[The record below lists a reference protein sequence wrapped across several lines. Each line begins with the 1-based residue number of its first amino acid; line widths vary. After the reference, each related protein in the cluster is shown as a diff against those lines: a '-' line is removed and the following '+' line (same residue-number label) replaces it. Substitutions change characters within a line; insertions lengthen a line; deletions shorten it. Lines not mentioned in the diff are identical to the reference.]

1 MHVESPYDVLGVG
14 RDADTDEVKAAYRER
29 VKDAHP
35 DHGGSTEE
43 FRLVRDAYEA
53 IKAGETTLQIESTA
67 SASTPDTVSN
77 NGTAGASGTAGGTS
91 SAGTNG
97 PAGTYGRS
105 TPGRSTPTGAGDSQS
120 DGEDEGVQRTARV
133 TYLNY
138 EVLDDHGWD
147 VEDADLFGTA
157 ADAGLDEEDFGRF
170 DVQPRESVLE
180 AAERAGYAW
189 PFACR
194 GGACA
199 NCAVLMVEGDMTT
212 RVDNILPE
220 ELEDEG
226 IRLSCNGIPTTD
238 EVKVVYNVKHM
249 PDLEDLLLPPRPF
262 EQAHG
267 DD

>member
-1 MHVESPYDVLGVG
+1 MHVESPYELLGVS
-14 RDADTDEVKAAYRER
+14 RDADDEEVKAAYRER

-35 DHGGSTEE
+35 DHGGSPEE

-77 NGTAGASGTAGGTS
+77 NGGARANGTSASG
-91 SAGTNG
+91 AGTNG

-120 DGEDEGVQRTARV
+120 AGEDEGVQRTARV

-147 VEDADLFGTA
+147 VEDTDLFGTA
-157 ADAGLDEEDFGRF
+157 AEADLDEEDFGRF

-180 AAERAGYAW
+180 AAEREGYAW

-199 NCAVLMVEGDMTT
+199 NCAVFIVEGDMTT

>member
-1 MHVESPYDVLGVG
+1 MGEGTNVESPFEVLGVERG
-14 RDADTDEVKAAYRER
+14 ADADEVKAAYRDR

-35 DHGGSTEE
+35 DHGGSPEE
-43 FRLVRDAYEA
+43 FRRVRDAYES
-53 IKAGETTLQIESTA
+53 IKAGDVNLERFDS
-67 SASTPDTVSN
+67 S
-77 NGTAGASGTAGGTS
+77 TS
-91 SAGTNG
+91 SPATSGTNG
-97 PAGTYGRS
+97 SVGTNGSGSGPASTYGRA
-105 TPGRSTPTGAGDSQS
+105 TPGRSAPTGAAESG
-120 DGEDEGVQRTARV
+120 GEDEAVERV
-133 TYLNY
+133 SRIQYLNY

-147 VEDADLFGTA
+147 VEDGDLFGKA
-157 ADAGLDEEDFGRF
+157 AEAGLDEEDFGTF
-170 DVQPRESVLE
+170 DVHPRESVLE
-180 AAERAGYAW
+180 AAEREGYAW

-199 NCAVLMVEGDMTT
+199 NCAVLMLEGDMTT
-212 RVDNILPE
+212 RVDNILPQ

-238 EVKVVYNVKHM
+238 EVKIVYNVKHM

>member
-1 MHVESPYDVLGVG
+1 MGVESPFEVLGVSAG
-14 RDADTDEVKAAYRER
+14 ADADEVKAAYRDR
-29 VKDAHP
+29 VKEAHP
-35 DHGGSTEE
+35 DHGGSPEE
-43 FRLVRDAYEA
+43 FRRVRDAYEA
-53 IKAGETTLQIESTA
+53 VKDGDA
-67 SASTPDTVSN
+67 TPDIVESSGATPPS
-77 NGTAGASGTAGGTS
+77 NGTGTGG
-91 SAGTNG
+91 AGTNG
-97 PAGTYGRS
+97 AAGTYGRA
-105 TPGRSTPTGAGDSQS
+105 TPGRSAPTGAAES

-133 TYLNY
+133 EYLNY

-147 VEDADLFGTA
+147 VEDGDLFAKA
-157 ADAGLDEEDFGRF
+157 ADAGLGETDYGEF
-170 DVQPRESVLE
+170 DVHPQESVLE
-180 AAERAGYAW
+180 AAEREDYAW

-220 ELEDEG
+220 ELEAEG

-238 EVKVVYNVKHM
+238 EVKIVYNVKHM

-262 EQAHG
+262 RQAHG